1 VRPIEEVLGWIDG
14 LDVTPIES
22 SCCGMAGAFGYG
34 ADSYDISMQMAN
46 ENLLPA
52 IRKADADDLLIADGT
67 SCRCQIKDG
76 TNRTAKHVALVLDS
90 YLEDTKPAK

>member
-1 VRPIEEVLGWIDG
+1 MGCDPVGGRLLRQGRG
-14 LDVTPIES
+14 
-22 SCCGMAGAFGYG
+22 FGYG
-34 ADSYDISMQMAN
+34 ADSYDVSMQMAN

-90 YLEDTKPAK
+90 YLEDTKPAN